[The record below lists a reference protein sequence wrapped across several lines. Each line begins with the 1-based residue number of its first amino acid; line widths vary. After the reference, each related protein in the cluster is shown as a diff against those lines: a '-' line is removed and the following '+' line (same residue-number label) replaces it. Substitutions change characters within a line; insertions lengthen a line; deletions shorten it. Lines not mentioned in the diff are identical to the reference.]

1 MHAESEL
8 RAWLARVRRRWTLVA
23 GLRTANRGGVL
34 LAVLLALTVLFDGLV
49 RPEGV
54 ALLLVP
60 AAVAAIAGAVCV
72 FVLVRAP
79 RFPDDRQVA
88 RFIEERAAEL
98 GHALDDALVSAVAA
112 LDGTTASAFR
122 TPLIDRAVGRLRDI
136 DVDGIVPRAELHK
149 TSLAAV
155 GSGAALLIALAL
167 AAPGA
172 DRAFE
177 TARLRLFPGTI
188 QVQVFPGDARV
199 PEGTSLR
206 IRAAVRASRG
216 SFNRVVPHLMVLS
229 NGDRRVIPM
238 VAAGDWYEYTLRA
251 VDRSFTYNVS
261 AATVRSTT
269 YTVTAL
275 TAPRV
280 TRIDLHYTYPAFSH
294 LAPRDEQDGGDV
306 YAPAGTRVRLAI
318 HTDKSIAHGD
328 LALGSA
334 AILPLKA
341 TDDCTAEAELVL
353 SKDDSYR
360 IRLADR
366 DGLRSAG
373 EAEYFIRLMDDRPP
387 DVRILRPSAD
397 QPITPLEEVPIEA
410 RADDDY
416 GIAAFDLVYAVA
428 GGPEHI
434 VPFER
439 VTGTNEQKIGTRLL
453 PAEDLR
459 VTPGD
464 VITYYARARDIPRG
478 KPSTLATSDIFF
490 LEVKPFNEEF
500 VAAQSQAGSGG
511 GDPQIESLI
520 DAQKQI
526 IASTWNV
533 ERRSQ
538 AGRSADDIKAIA
550 QAQAE
555 LKARAEQ
562 QLGLRSRR
570 GRTRGAPPQRVTD
583 DPPAQRA
590 GSEDPIAKAV
600 EAMGKALQQLAADR
614 TKDALTQEMAALN
627 GLLQA
632 QAEVRRRQVTQ
643 QASGS
648 GGGGGNRS
656 EQDLSA
662 LFDKE
667 LQRDQKTNYENR
679 PSLETRP
686 ETEKKDSAL
695 DRIRDLAKRQEDL
708 SQQQR
713 DLAQSNMS
721 AEERKRQLEKLTRE
735 QEELRREL
743 EQLARRADTPGSK
756 DPGATKDGRD
766 RRPGSSA
773 SAEAPADRR
782 SFSGGRS
789 DPGNEL
795 REAGQQMRDAA
806 NQLGR
811 SDPNRAADSSQ
822 RAAEQLKRLQQ
833 QMASGSAQPTGRG
846 GRADSQK
853 GDAQAQQLSQQLEQT
868 RAIRDRVQRAEQL
881 LREAE
886 ARRGQTGVKPGS
898 GQGQTGVRPGS
909 DRGQTPAPDGD
920 GELQR
925 LREAYQRELQ
935 QAQEALGRLGAGE
948 SRRGDSGAT
957 PEQQEFSHSAPG
969 TEAFKQDRS
978 DWDSLRKHVDQAL
991 EKYEAAVS
999 SRLSRSR
1006 TDDRFSTGGSD
1017 RVPEAYRQIIA
1028 RYFEAVA
1035 KKKP

>member
-1 MHAESEL
+1 ML
-8 RAWLARVRRRWTLVA
+8 A
-23 GLRTANRGGVL
+23 GLRTANRG
-34 LAVLLALTVLFDGLV
+34 AALLALLFALVVLFDRLL
-49 RPEGV
+49 RPQGT

-60 AAVAAIAGAVCV
+60 AGVALLAVAV
-72 FVLVRAP
+72 FVYVLTRAP
-79 RFPDDRQVA
+79 RSPDDRQVA

-98 GHALDDALVSAVAA
+98 GHGFDDALVSAVAA
-112 LDGTTASAFR
+112 LEGAAASAFR
-122 TPLIDRAVGRLRDI
+122 TPLMERAVSRLRDLDI
-136 DVDGIVPRAELHK
+136 AEIVPRSELRK
-149 TSLAAV
+149 TGLAAA
-155 GSGAALLIALAL
+155 GAGGALLIALAF
-167 AAPGA
+167 AVPGA
-172 DRAFE
+172 ERAFE
-177 TARLRLFPGTI
+177 TARLRFFPGTI

-199 PEGTSLR
+199 QQGSSLR
-206 IRAAVRASRG
+206 IQASVRSLRG
-216 SFNRVVPHLMVLS
+216 SLSRLAPNLTLMSNGKRRVVAMA
-229 NGDRRVIPM
+229 
-238 VAAGDWYEYTLRA
+238 AAGDGYEYTLRA
-251 VDRSFTYNVS
+251 VDRSFTYDVS

-280 TRIDLHYTYPAFSH
+280 TRIDLHYTYPPFSH

-306 YAPAGTRVRLAI
+306 YAPAGTRVRLTV
-318 HTDKSIAHGD
+318 HTDKRIAHGE
-328 LALGSA
+328 LALGTD
-334 AILPLKA
+334 AIRPLKA
-341 TDDCTAEAELVL
+341 TDECAAEAELVL

-360 IRLADR
+360 IRLADG
-366 DGLRSAG
+366 DGLKSSG

-387 DVRILRPSAD
+387 GVRILRPSAD

-416 GIAAFDLVYAVA
+416 GIASFDLVYAVA

-459 VTPGD
+459 VKAGD
-464 VITYYARARDIPRG
+464 VITYYARARDVARG
-478 KPSTLATSDIFF
+478 KPSTLTTSDIFF

-533 ERRSQ
+533 ERRAQ
-538 AGRSADDIKAIA
+538 GGRSADDIKAIA

-562 QLGLRSRR
+562 QLGSRSRR
-570 GRTRGAPPQRVTD
+570 GRTRGAPPQRIA
-583 DPPAQRA
+583 PEPAAQRPA
-590 GSEDPIAKAV
+590 GDDPIASAV
-600 EAMGKALQQLAADR
+600 DAMDKALQQLGADR
-614 TKDALTQEMAALN
+614 TKEALTHEMAALN

-643 QASGS
+643 QAN
-648 GGGGGNRS
+648 GGGGAGGNRS

-686 ETEKKDSAL
+686 ERGKKDSAL
-695 DRIRDLAKRQEDL
+695 DRLRDLAKRQEDL
-708 SQQQR
+708 SQRQR
-713 DLAQSNMS
+713 DLAQSNAG

-756 DPGATKDGRD
+756 DPGVTDDGRN
-766 RRPGSSA
+766 RRPGSS
-773 SAEAPADRR
+773 
-782 SFSGGRS
+782 
-789 DPGNEL
+789 DPGNDL
-795 REAGQQMRDAA
+795 RGAGQQMRDAA

-811 SDPNRAADSSQ
+811 NDPNRAAESGQ

-833 QMASGSAQPTGRG
+833 QMASGAAQPEGRG
-846 GRADSQK
+846 GRSGDPK
-853 GDAQAQQLSQQLEQT
+853 RDAQAQQLSQQLEQT
-868 RAIRDRVQRAEQL
+868 RAIRERVQRAEQQ

-886 ARRGQTGVKPGS
+886 ARAGERGGS
-898 GQGQTGVRPGS
+898 QTGVRPGS
-909 DRGQTPAPDGD
+909 DRGQTPGRGSD
-920 GELQR
+920 GEVQR

-935 QAQEALGRLGAGE
+935 KAQEALGRLGGGE
-948 SRRGDSGAT
+948 YRRGDSGAT

-978 DWDSLRKHVDQAL
+978 DWDSLRKNVDQAM
-991 EKYEAAVS
+991 EKYEASVS
-999 SRLSRSR
+999 SRLSRAR
-1006 TDDRFSTGGSD
+1006 TDDRFSAGGSD
-1017 RVPEAYRQIIA
+1017 RVPEAYRRIIA
-1028 RYFEAVA
+1028 RYFESVA